1 MKKILTTFLLI
12 LALSSVS
19 YGAVSQDM
27 TVYVRQDVFDAKM
40 ETLFERLHGEIVEM
54 KSEIMGEIKTLSGRI
69 DALSGRIDGMDYKI
83 DVLQTVVYRGLGI
96 LSLLV
101 GLFVLAP
108 VVGSFMKN
116 IRKPSLSPEEIKQL
130 ISTAIAEAQLGT
142 RPQL

>member
-12 LALSSVS
+12 LELSSVS

-40 ETLFERLHGEIVEM
+40 EALFERLHGEIVEM